1 MTFFKLYDYKYISY
15 NDSKYIYVLKY
26 MRTFRTLFFIEIKL
40 MCSTKGFQLDAQT
53 DRNLWMGS
61 RDPENLDIF
70 KKKQKTI
77 ITYKRSIIPT
87 FTPILQTNLQMT

>member
-15 NDSKYIYVLKY
+15 NDSKNIYVLKY

-40 MCSTKGFQLDAQT
+40 MCSTNGFRLDAQT

-61 RDPENLDIF
+61 RDPENLE
-70 KKKQKTI
+70 
-77 ITYKRSIIPT
+77 
-87 FTPILQTNLQMT
+87 L

>member
-87 FTPILQTNLQMT
+87 FTPILQTNL

>member
-1 MTFFKLYDYKYISY
+1 
-15 NDSKYIYVLKY
+15 

-61 RDPENLDIF
+61 RDPENLDLF
-70 KKKQKTI
+70 KKNKKLLLHIKGVLSQRLLRSYRPI
-77 ITYKRSIIPT
+77 YK
-87 FTPILQTNLQMT
+87 